1 MKNRKKMITTALIV
15 LVLLLGVGY
24 ATVSSVSLNINGT
37 ANAESKELQVFYDG
51 VNSGTVSGKVTAI
64 SSPVKTRAATFTVE
78 NMTLDETVTM
88 TFEVKNYET
97 DVNATLAAPS
107 VTQNTNEEYFQVTTS
122 CDKTTLNAGDTATIT
137 VNVKLIKTPVT
148 EEAGSTTVTVGMAA
162 SPVA

>member
-24 ATVSSVSLNINGT
+24 ATVSSVNLNINGS
-37 ANAESKELQVFYDG
+37 AKAGSKELQVFYDG
-51 VNSGTVSGKVTAI
+51 TNSGTSAKVTAI
-64 SSPVKTRAATFTVE
+64 SSPVKTREATFTVE
-78 NMTLDETVTM
+78 SMTLDETVTM

-122 CDKTTLNAGDTATIT
+122 CDKTTLNAGETATIT

-148 EEAGSTTVTVGMAA
+148 DEAGSTTVTVGMAA

>member
-24 ATVSSVSLNINGT
+24 ATVSSVNLNINGT
-37 ANAESKELQVFYDG
+37 ANAETKELQVFYDG
-51 VNSGTVSGKVTAI
+51 VNSGTSAKVTTI
-64 SSPVKTRAATFTVE
+64 SSPDKARTATFTVD

-97 DVNATLAAPS
+97 DVNATLAAPN
-107 VTQNTNEEYFQVTTS
+107 VTQNTNGDYFQVTTS
-122 CDKTTLNAGDTATIT
+122 CDKTTLNAGETATIT

-148 EEAGSTTVTVGMAA
+148 AEAGSTTVTVGMAA

>member
-24 ATVSSVSLNINGT
+24 ATVSSVNLNINGS
-37 ANAESKELQVFYDG
+37 AKAGSKELQVFYDG
-51 VNSGTVSGKVTAI
+51 TNSGTSDKVTAI
-64 SSPVKTRAATFTVE
+64 SSPDKERTATFTVE
-78 NMTLDETVTM
+78 NMTLNETVTM

-107 VTQNTNEEYFQVTTS
+107 VTQNANRDYFQVTTS

-148 EEAGSTTVTVGMAA
+148 AEAGSTTVTVGMAA

>member
-24 ATVSSVSLNINGT
+24 ATVSSVNLNINGT
-37 ANAESKELQVFYDG
+37 AKAGSKELQVFYDG
-51 VNSGTVSGKVTAI
+51 NNSGTSAKVTAI
-64 SSPVKTRAATFTVE
+64 SSQDQARTATFNVE
-78 NMTLDETVTM
+78 NMTLGETVTM

-97 DVNATLAAPS
+97 DVNANLAAPS
-107 VTQNTNEEYFQVTTS
+107 VTNTNENYFQVTAS

-148 EEAGSTTVTVGMAA
+148 DEAGSTTVTVAMAA

>member
-51 VNSGTVSGKVTAI
+51 VNSGTSDKVTAI
-64 SSPVKTRAATFTVE
+64 SSPDKERTATFTVE

-107 VTQNTNEEYFQVTTS
+107 VTQNTKPEYFQVTTS

-148 EEAGSTTVTVGMAA
+148 DEAGSTTVTVAMSA

>member
-24 ATVSSVSLNINGT
+24 ATVSSVNLNINGT
-37 ANAESKELQVFYDG
+37 ANAETKELQVFYDG
-51 VNSGTVSGKVTAI
+51 VNSGTSDKVTAI
-64 SSPVKTRAATFTVE
+64 SSPDKERTATFTVE
-78 NMTLDETVTM
+78 NMTLNETVTM

-107 VTQNTNEEYFQVTTS
+107 VTQNANRDYFQVTTS

-148 EEAGSTTVTVGMAA
+148 AEAGSTTVTVAMSA

>member
-24 ATVSSVSLNINGT
+24 ATVSSVNLNINGT
-37 ANAESKELQVFYDG
+37 ANAETKELQVFYDG
-51 VNSGTVSGKVTAI
+51 TNSGTSAKVTAI
-64 SSPVKTRAATFTVE
+64 SSPANTRAATFTVE
-78 NMTLDETVTM
+78 NMTLNETVTM

-122 CDKTTLNAGDTATIT
+122 CDKTTLNAGGTATIT

-148 EEAGSTTVTVGMAA
+148 DQAGSTTVTVGMTA

>member
-24 ATVSSVSLNINGT
+24 ATVSSVNLNINGT
-37 ANAESKELQVFYDG
+37 AKAESKELQVFYDG
-51 VNSGTVSGKVTAI
+51 VNSGTSAKVTAI
-64 SSPVKTRAATFTVE
+64 SSPVNTRAATFTVE
-78 NMTLDETVTM
+78 NMTLNETVTM

-107 VTQNTNEEYFQVTTS
+107 VTENTNEEYFQVTTS
-122 CDKTTLNAGDTATIT
+122 CDKTTLNAGETATIT
-137 VNVKLIKTPVT
+137 VNVKLIKTPVS
-148 EEAGSTTVTVGMAA
+148 EEAGSTTVTVEMAA

>member
-37 ANAESKELQVFYDG
+37 SKAETKELQVFYDG
-51 VNSGTVSGKVTAI
+51 VNSGTSDKVTAI
-64 SSPVKTRAATFTVE
+64 SSPDKERTATFTVE

-148 EEAGSTTVTVGMAA
+148 DEAGSTTVTVGMAA

>member
-1 MKNRKKMITTALIV
+1 MKNRKKMITTALIA

-24 ATVSSVSLNINGT
+24 ATVSSVSLNINGA

-51 VNSGTVSGKVTAI
+51 VNSGTVSGKVTTI
-64 SSPVKTRAATFTVE
+64 SSPAKTREATFTVE
-78 NMTLDETVTM
+78 NMTLNETVTM

-107 VTQNTNEEYFQVTTS
+107 VTQNANRDYFQVTTS

-148 EEAGSTTVTVGMAA
+148 AEAGSTTVTVGMAA

>member
-37 ANAESKELQVFYDG
+37 SKAETKELQVFYDG
-51 VNSGTVSGKVTAI
+51 VNSGTSDKVTAI
-64 SSPVKTRAATFTVE
+64 SSPDKERTATFTVD
-78 NMTLDETVTM
+78 NMTLNETVTM

-137 VNVKLIKTPVT
+137 VNVKLIKTPVS
-148 EEAGSTTVTVGMAA
+148 EEAGSTTVTVEMAA

>member
-37 ANAESKELQVFYDG
+37 SKAETKELQVFYDG
-51 VNSGTVSGKVTAI
+51 TNSGTSAKVTAI
-64 SSPVKTRAATFTVE
+64 SSPENTRAATFTVE
-78 NMTLDETVTM
+78 NMTLNETVTM
-88 TFEVKNYET
+88 TFKVKNYET
-97 DVNATLAAPS
+97 DVNATLDAPS
-107 VTQNTNEEYFQVTTS
+107 VKQNSNNEYFQVTTS

-148 EEAGSTTVTVGMAA
+148 DEAGSTTVTVAMAA

>member
-24 ATVSSVSLNINGT
+24 ATVSSVNLNINGS
-37 ANAESKELQVFYDG
+37 AKAGSKELQVFYDG
-51 VNSGTVSGKVTAI
+51 TNSGTSDKVTAI
-64 SSPVKTRAATFTVE
+64 SSPVNTRAATFTVE
-78 NMTLDETVTM
+78 NMTLNETVTM
-88 TFEVKNYET
+88 TFQVKNYET

-107 VTQNTNEEYFQVTTS
+107 VTQNTKQEYFEVTTS

-148 EEAGSTTVTVGMAA
+148 AEAGSTTVTVEMAA

>member
-37 ANAESKELQVFYDG
+37 ANAGSKELQVFYDG
-51 VNSGTVSGKVTAI
+51 VNSGTVSGKVTTI
-64 SSPVKTRAATFTVE
+64 SSPVKTRGATFTVE
-78 NMTLDETVTM
+78 NMTLNETVTM

-107 VTQNTNEEYFQVTTS
+107 VTQNANRDYFQVTTS

-148 EEAGSTTVTVGMAA
+148 AEAGSTTVTVGMAA

>member
-24 ATVSSVSLNINGT
+24 ATVSSVNLNINGS
-37 ANAESKELQVFYDG
+37 AKAGSKELQVFYDG
-51 VNSGTVSGKVTAI
+51 TNSGT
-64 SSPVKTRAATFTVE
+64 SSPVKTREATFTVE
-78 NMTLDETVTM
+78 NMTLNETVTM

-107 VTQNTNEEYFQVTTS
+107 VTQNTNGEYFQVTTS

-148 EEAGSTTVTVGMAA
+148 DEAGSTTVTVGMAA

>member
-37 ANAESKELQVFYDG
+37 AKAESKELQVFYDG
-51 VNSGTVSGKVTAI
+51 VNSGTSAKVTTI
-64 SSPVKTRAATFTVE
+64 SSPDKARTATFTVE
-78 NMTLDETVTM
+78 NMTLNETVTM

-148 EEAGSTTVTVGMAA
+148 DEAGSTTVTVAMAA

>member
-37 ANAESKELQVFYDG
+37 AKAESKELQVFYDG
-51 VNSGTVSGKVTAI
+51 TNSGTSAKVTAI
-64 SSPVKTRAATFTVE
+64 SSPANTRAATFTVE
-78 NMTLDETVTM
+78 NMTLNETVTM

-97 DVNATLAAPS
+97 DVNATLAAPN
-107 VTQNTNEEYFQVTTS
+107 VTENTKSEYFQVTTS

-148 EEAGSTTVTVGMAA
+148 DEAGSTTVTVAMAA

>member
-1 MKNRKKMITTALIV
+1 MITTALIV

-24 ATVSSVSLNINGT
+24 ATVSSVNLNINGT
-37 ANAESKELQVFYDG
+37 ANAETKELQVFYDG
-51 VNSGTVSGKVTAI
+51 VNSGTSDKVTAI
-64 SSPVKTRAATFTVE
+64 SSPDKERTATFTVE

-107 VTQNTNEEYFQVTTS
+107 VTQNTNRDYFQVTTS

-148 EEAGSTTVTVGMAA
+148 AEAGSTTVTVGMAA

>member
-37 ANAESKELQVFYDG
+37 AKAESKELQVFYDG
-51 VNSGTVSGKVTAI
+51 VNSGTSDKVTAI
-64 SSPVKTRAATFTVE
+64 SSPAKERTATFTVE
-78 NMTLDETVTM
+78 NMTLNETVTM

-97 DVNATLAAPS
+97 DVNATLAAPN
-107 VTQNTNEEYFQVTTS
+107 VTENTKSEYFQVTTS

-137 VNVKLIKTPVT
+137 VNVKLIKTPVS
-148 EEAGSTTVTVGMAA
+148 EEAGSTTVTVEMAA

>member
-37 ANAESKELQVFYDG
+37 SKAETKELQVFYDG
-51 VNSGTVSGKVTAI
+51 TNSGTSDKVTAI
-64 SSPVKTRAATFTVE
+64 SSPVNTRAATFTVE
-78 NMTLDETVTM
+78 NMTLNETVTM

-148 EEAGSTTVTVGMAA
+148 DEAGSTTVTVAMSA

>member
-24 ATVSSVSLNINGT
+24 ATVSSVKLNINGT
-37 ANAESKELQVFYDG
+37 AKAGSKELQVFYDG
-51 VNSGTVSGKVTAI
+51 VNSGTVSGKVTTI
-64 SSPVKTRAATFTVE
+64 SSPVKTREATFTVD
-78 NMTLDETVTM
+78 NMTLGETVTM

-97 DVNATLAAPS
+97 DVNANLAAPS
-107 VTQNTNEEYFQVTTS
+107 VTNTNENYFQVTAS

-148 EEAGSTTVTVGMAA
+148 DEAGSTTVTVAMAA

>member
-51 VNSGTVSGKVTAI
+51 VNSGTSDKVTAI
-64 SSPVKTRAATFTVE
+64 SSPDKERTATFTVE
-78 NMTLDETVTM
+78 NMTLNETVTM

-97 DVNATLAAPS
+97 DVNATLVAPS
-107 VTQNTNEEYFQVTTS
+107 VTKNTNEEYFQVTTS

-148 EEAGSTTVTVGMAA
+148 DEAGSTTVTVAMAA

>member
-37 ANAESKELQVFYDG
+37 SKAETKELQVFYDG
-51 VNSGTVSGKVTAI
+51 TNSGTSAKVTAI
-64 SSPVKTRAATFTVE
+64 SSPANTRAATFTVE
-78 NMTLDETVTM
+78 NMTLNETVTM

-122 CDKTTLNAGDTATIT
+122 CDKTTLNAGETATIT

-148 EEAGSTTVTVGMAA
+148 DEAGSTTVTVAMAA

>member
-24 ATVSSVSLNINGT
+24 ATVSSVNLNINGT
-37 ANAESKELQVFYDG
+37 ANAETKELQVFYDG
-51 VNSGTVSGKVTAI
+51 VNSGTSDKVTAI
-64 SSPVKTRAATFTVE
+64 SSPDKERTATFTVE

-107 VTQNTNEEYFQVTTS
+107 VTQNANRDYFQVTTS

-148 EEAGSTTVTVGMAA
+148 AEAGSTTVTVGMAA

>member
-24 ATVSSVSLNINGT
+24 ATVSSVNLNINGS
-37 ANAESKELQVFYDG
+37 AKAGSKELQVFYDG
-51 VNSGTVSGKVTAI
+51 TNSGTSAKVTAI
-64 SSPVKTRAATFTVE
+64 SSPVKTREATFTVE
-78 NMTLDETVTM
+78 SMTLDETVTM

-107 VTQNTNEEYFQVTTS
+107 VTQNANRDYFQVTTS

-148 EEAGSTTVTVGMAA
+148 NEAGSTTVTVAMAA

>member
-24 ATVSSVSLNINGT
+24 ATVSSVNLNINGT
-37 ANAESKELQVFYDG
+37 AKAETKELQVFYDG
-51 VNSGTVSGKVTAI
+51 VNSGTSDKVTAI
-64 SSPVKTRAATFTVE
+64 SSPDKERTATFTVE
-78 NMTLDETVTM
+78 NMTLNETVTM

-107 VTQNTNEEYFQVTTS
+107 VTQNTKSEYFQVTTS

-148 EEAGSTTVTVGMAA
+148 AEAGSTTVTVGMAA

>member
-37 ANAESKELQVFYDG
+37 SKAETKELQVFYDG
-51 VNSGTVSGKVTAI
+51 TNSGTSAKVTAI
-64 SSPVKTRAATFTVE
+64 SSPVNTRAATFTVE
-78 NMTLDETVTM
+78 NMTLNETVTM

-148 EEAGSTTVTVGMAA
+148 DEAGSTTVTVAMAA

>member
-24 ATVSSVSLNINGT
+24 ATVSSVNLNINGT
-37 ANAESKELQVFYDG
+37 AKAETKELQVFYDG
-51 VNSGTVSGKVTAI
+51 TNSGTSAKVTAI
-64 SSPVKTRAATFTVE
+64 SSPANTRAATFTVE
-78 NMTLDETVTM
+78 NMTLNETVTM

-97 DVNATLAAPS
+97 DVNATLAAPN
-107 VTQNTNEEYFQVTTS
+107 VTENTKSEYFQVTTS

-137 VNVKLIKTPVT
+137 VNVKLIKTPVS
-148 EEAGSTTVTVGMAA
+148 EEAGSTTVTVEMAA

>member
-24 ATVSSVSLNINGT
+24 ATVSSVNLNINGT
-37 ANAESKELQVFYDG
+37 TNAETKELQVFYDG
-51 VNSGTVSGKVTAI
+51 TNSGTSAKVTAI
-64 SSPVKTRAATFTVE
+64 SSPVKTREATFTVE

-97 DVNATLAAPS
+97 DVNATLVAPS
-107 VTQNTNEEYFQVTTS
+107 VTKNTNEEYFQVTTS
-122 CDKTTLNAGDTATIT
+122 CDKTTLNAGETATIT

-148 EEAGSTTVTVGMAA
+148 DEAGSTTVTVAMAA

>member
-37 ANAESKELQVFYDG
+37 ANAGSKDLQVFYDG
-51 VNSGTVSGKVTAI
+51 VNSGTSDNVTAI
-64 SSPVKTRAATFTVE
+64 SSPAKTRGATFTVE
-78 NMTLDETVTM
+78 NMTLGETVTM

-107 VTQNTNEEYFQVTTS
+107 VTKNTNEEYFQVTTS
-122 CDKTTLNAGDTATIT
+122 CDKTTLNAGETATIT
-137 VNVKLIKTPVT
+137 VNVTLTKTPVS
-148 EEAGSTTVTVGMAA
+148 EEAGSTTVTVEMAA

>member
-37 ANAESKELQVFYDG
+37 ANAETKELQVFYDG
-51 VNSGTVSGKVTAI
+51 VNSGTSDKVTAI
-64 SSPVKTRAATFTVE
+64 SSPDKERTATFTVE
-78 NMTLDETVTM
+78 NMTLNETVTM

-107 VTQNTNEEYFQVTTS
+107 VTQNANRDYFQVTTS

-148 EEAGSTTVTVGMAA
+148 DEAGSTTVTVAMAA